1 MKKNITLFFL
11 LLCAVMHAGAQN
23 QNISNIIGP
32 QSVCANVP
40 IRYRVVFFPSCSAPS
55 ITDIRKYNLNEGGG
69 NLASYNYI
77 GSGNLPTGEFY
88 EDFDLVF
95 TINFGSFPNGD
106 GIGIV
111 FQCVC
116 AGNPNTM
123 QLKGLNLSI
132 TPPPFSEIVT
142 TDGSN
147 TILTHKL
154 FGSSYSGFK
163 TFIGSVSTATPSTTY
178 HWSVTGPTFSI
189 SGADNLSQVDVF
201 SNASYPVNGTLTMQA
216 ATNSCGL
223 ITVDYLLTARPAGI
237 SKMAGATDPDVTAKL
252 PAKDATSMVIY
263 GNPVAN
269 NLVAKIINSRA
280 DDLTKKDVLIY
291 DANKRLVKMY
301 RGYTSSSTINLDI
314 SGLSNGVY
322 FLNIVSPKSA
332 LSLTEKFV
340 IQR

>member
-11 LLCAVMHAGAQN
+11 LLCAVMQAGAQN

-40 IRYRVVFFPSCSAPS
+40 VRYRVVFLPSCSAPS
-55 ITDIRKYNLNEGGG
+55 ITDIRKYNQNEGGG

-116 AGNPNTM
+116 SGNPNT
-123 QLKGLNLSI
+123 QQIKGLNLSI
-132 TPPPFSEIVT
+132 TPPPLVEIVSS
-142 TDGSN
+142 DGSN

-154 FGSSYSGFK
+154 AGRYIGSKNF
-163 TFIGSVSTATPSTTY
+163 TGSVSTATATTTY
-178 HWSVTGPTFSI
+178 LWSVNDPNFSI
-189 SGADNLSQVDVF
+189 SGPDNQYQVNVS
-201 SNASYPVNGTLTMQA
+201 SNAATPQNGTLILQA
-216 ATNSCGL
+216 GTSGCGL
-223 ITVDYLLTARPAGI
+223 ITLNYLLTARPAGI
-237 SKMAGATDPDVTAKL
+237 SKMADITDPSAKL
-252 PAKDATSMVIY
+252 PAMDAASLVIY

-269 NLVAKIINSRA
+269 NLVAKIINNRA

-301 RGYTSSSTINLDI
+301 RGYTSNSTINLDV